1 MGYKDIDLLAKNR
14 DKFYHDVQISFI
26 KSKENLDKLLKLAKI
41 YIEEHPNLDITVD
54 TTINQDHFWEEIYLN
69 IWFKNL
75 GLVVSFKSCTS
86 PHILKSCLPQYKPF
100 WSVSFQG
107 YSGAWLTGLRFP
119 NLDRTNLFLYYIT
132 RAQKNEDI
140 GDMVEAYRQK
150 MSFLNDF

>member
-86 PHILKSCLPQYKPF
+86 PHILKNCLPHKPF